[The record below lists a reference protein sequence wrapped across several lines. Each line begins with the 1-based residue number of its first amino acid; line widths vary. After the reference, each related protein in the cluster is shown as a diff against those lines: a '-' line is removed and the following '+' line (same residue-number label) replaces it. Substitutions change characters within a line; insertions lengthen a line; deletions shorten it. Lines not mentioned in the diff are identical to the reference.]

1 MDAVQKEIEYALE
14 HPDCAEEVFSQARE
28 VRALHFGNDVFAYG
42 FDYFSTH
49 CKNRC
54 SFCSYRAGND
64 AALRY
69 RHSADEV
76 VASAVS
82 LAESGVHL
90 VDLTMG
96 EDQYYLNHPE
106 RLVALVEAVS
116 QATGLPIMVSP
127 GLIDAAWL
135 SELEA
140 AGATWLALYQETF
153 DREAYRHLRIDQ
165 DFDMRLEL
173 KRRAREVGL
182 LVEEGILTG
191 WGDTPAQLA
200 HSILSVD
207 AAGPSQVR
215 AMTFV
220 PQEGTPLAGVEAR
233 SSLWELLAIAF
244 MRIRYPDKLIPASL
258 DVEGPAGL
266 LARLNAGANVITSI
280 IPPGAGLGGVARNVD
295 IEDGGRTL
303 PQIADTIGEAGLAL
317 APQSRYRA
325 FVEHARQC
333 RGVPVVSLP

>member
-1 MDAVQKEIEYALE
+1 MDEAQKNIEYALE
-14 HPDCAEEVFSQARE
+14 HPDCAEEIFAQARE
-28 VRALHFGNDVFAYG
+28 VRALHFGSDVFAYG

-49 CKNRC
+49 CKNKC
-54 SFCSYRAGND
+54 SFCGYRVGND

-69 RHSADEV
+69 RHTTDEV

-90 VDLTMG
+90 IDLTMG
-96 EDQYYLNHPE
+96 EDQYYLKHPE

-116 QATGLPIMVSP
+116 HATELPIMVSP
-127 GLIDAAWL
+127 GLVDVAWL
-135 SELEA
+135 PALKT
-140 AGATWLALYQETF
+140 AGATWFALYQETF

-165 DFDMRLEL
+165 DFDMRLRL
-173 KRRAREVGL
+173 KQRACDIGL

-200 HSILSVD
+200 HAILSVG
-207 AAGPSQVR
+207 ATRPSQIR

-220 PQEGTPLAGVEAR
+220 PQEGTPLANVEAR
-233 SSLWELLAIAF
+233 NNLWELLAIAF

-266 LARLNAGANVITSI
+266 LARLNAGANVATSI
-280 IPPGAGLGGVARNVD
+280 IPPGQGWAALPATSTSKTVGARFP
-295 IEDGGRTL
+295 RL
-303 PQIADTIGEAGLAL
+303 QIPLEKRD
-317 APQSRYRA
+317 SS
-325 FVEHARQC
+325 
-333 RGVPVVSLP
+333 SLLNHGIDRS